1 MKTIEIATFEDILEA
16 LRGNP
21 IWVEQMRAIILSEE
35 LLTLPER
42 FERFLRNEF
51 RPLKEK
57 TDKIEKDVEVLKADV
72 KVLKE
77 DVEVLKQDVAVLK
90 EDVAVLK
97 QDVAILK
104 QDVAIL
110 KQDVAILKQ
119 DVAIL
124 KQDVRGLKVDVN
136 TLKGESFENKVRD
149 RAPAFF
155 GKLLRR
161 TRVITTQDF
170 VDALDDAVD
179 AGLISDNDRDYAL
192 NADVVVRGKMKDS
205 GKEVIL
211 VGEASVTVDLEDV
224 ERASKRAE
232 ITAKAFRQEAI
243 GVVVGKE
250 ITDRAQKAADEFAVL
265 VL

>member
-1 MKTIEIATFEDILEA
+1 MKTIEITTFEDILEA

-42 FERFLRNEF
+42 FERFLRDEF

-90 EDVAVLK
+90 EDVAV
-97 QDVAILK
+97 
-104 QDVAIL
+104 
-110 KQDVAILKQ
+110 LKQ

-179 AGLISDNDRDYAL
+179 AGLISDDDRDYAL

-224 ERASKRAE
+224 EWASKRAE

>member
-42 FERFLRNEF
+42 FERFLRDEF

-90 EDVAVLK
+90 EDVAV
-97 QDVAILK
+97 
-104 QDVAIL
+104 
-110 KQDVAILKQ
+110 LKQ

>member
-1 MKTIEIATFEDILEA
+1 MKTIEITTFEDILEA

-42 FERFLRNEF
+42 FERFLRDEF

-90 EDVAVLK
+90 EDVAV
-97 QDVAILK
+97 
-104 QDVAIL
+104 
-110 KQDVAILKQ
+110 LKQ

>member
-104 QDVAIL
+104 QDV
-110 KQDVAILKQ
+110 
-119 DVAIL
+119 
-124 KQDVRGLKVDVN
+124 RGLKVDVN

-179 AGLISDNDRDYAL
+179 AGLISDDDRDYAL

-224 ERASKRAE
+224 EWASKRAE

>member
-90 EDVAVLK
+90 EDVAV
-97 QDVAILK
+97 
-104 QDVAIL
+104 L

>member
-42 FERFLRNEF
+42 FERFLRDEF

-90 EDVAVLK
+90 EDVAV
-97 QDVAILK
+97 
-104 QDVAIL
+104 
-110 KQDVAILKQ
+110 LKQ

-224 ERASKRAE
+224 EWASKRAE